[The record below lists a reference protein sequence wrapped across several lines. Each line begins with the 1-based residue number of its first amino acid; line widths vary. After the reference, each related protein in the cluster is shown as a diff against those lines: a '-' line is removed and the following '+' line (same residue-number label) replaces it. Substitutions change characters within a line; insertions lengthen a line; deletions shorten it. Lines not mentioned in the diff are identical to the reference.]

1 MKYLWCENLLF
12 WSLERV
18 SCTERRVWMLY
29 QPEIFPSE
37 RSYGSREPSTECGHC
52 ISVVQ
57 GPAQPTTSTV
67 AQKRRYHFI
76 DHVHPAYN
84 PSFSVCFFSWNSI
97 FLSQHISQ
105 QYFSAGLSAQPNGAI
120 GWQVF
125 AIQFLLKVLFYFL
138 FLFLFFLQKKFLLF
152 FSCLFLLFF
161 YFFIFYCL
169 LFFYSFSLY
178 FYLSFISFYFRLCS
192 SAL

>member
-1 MKYLWCENLLF
+1 
-12 WSLERV
+12 
-18 SCTERRVWMLY
+18 VWMLY

-152 FSCLFLLFF
+152 FFLIVSFIFLFF
-161 YFFIFYCL
+161 YFLLSIILLFIF
-169 LFFYSFSLY
+169 FIF
-178 FYLSFISFYFRLCS
+178 LSFIYFFL
-192 SAL
+192 L